1 MSRGTSASGWAELE
15 TRRAQAGAGAGGRRW
30 GNDVRSSGTRGKLAR
45 GAGVA
50 VAKVIAVPH
59 DLPTG
64 LACLL

>member
-15 TRRAQAGAGAGGRRW
+15 TRRARVGAGGRRW
-30 GNDVRSSGTRGKLAR
+30 GNDVRSSGTRAELAH

-50 VAKVIAVPH
+50 AAKVIAVPH